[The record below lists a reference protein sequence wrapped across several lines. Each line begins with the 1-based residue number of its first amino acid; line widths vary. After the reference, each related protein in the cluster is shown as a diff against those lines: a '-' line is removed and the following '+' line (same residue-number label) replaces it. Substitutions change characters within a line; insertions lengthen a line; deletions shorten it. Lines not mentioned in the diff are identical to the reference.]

1 MQSCYFRL
9 WAQIGRTANMRLLVF
24 IGVLALTAGLLAGC
38 TGPPLP
44 APATPLV
51 GVVATPDIVFVS
63 AQKTIEAA
71 LAGGG
76 PFTPAPTAMSID
88 VVVTST
94 DQPPSPAPT
103 ETPAPTTVPT
113 DAPIPTDTPNLGA
126 TATAQAQVFATAVAA
141 TLTAQVTPTST
152 PDQDATFA
160 ARMATSV
167 AATLSA
173 QATPTPTPDHQATL
187 RAQME
192 TAVAA
197 TLTAQPSP
205 TWTPNYGATQAAG
218 MATSV
223 AATLTAQPRSAVTP
237 MPPPPP
243 PPASGL
249 AADLRAAS
257 RSAGVNASY
266 RNETDQFIDGLA
278 SHMSEFQLPN
288 LGITTSTMTNVL
300 RRGGVGNRIN
310 GLVNQVWGGWLGDV
324 RSMGLNAYTSDPSAA
339 NLSPFRKLV
348 VRIIQGRQ
356 GSLVDNQQH
365 GLFNY
370 FNRAEE
376 DHVWW
381 DNMNGV
387 IGAVNRESF
396 LWP

>member
-1 MQSCYFRL
+1 MRSCHFFY
-9 WAQIGRTANMRLLVF
+9 WAQINRAVRKCVYVF
-24 IGVLALTAGLLAGC
+24 TGLPVLAVGLLAGC
-38 TGPPLP
+38 MGSPLP
-44 APATPLV
+44 APATPQV
-51 GVVATPDIVFVS
+51 VVVATPDIVFVS

-71 LAGGG
+71 LAGGA
-76 PFTPAPTAMSID
+76 PFTPSPTATMAD
-88 VVVTST
+88 VVATST
-94 DQPPSPAPT
+94 AQPPSPPPTATLAPPAEPTTAPT
-103 ETPAPTTVPT
+103 PTV
-113 DAPIPTDTPNLGA
+113 TPNWDA

-141 TLTAQVTPTST
+141 TLTAQATPTST

-167 AATLSA
+167 AATLTA
-173 QATPTPTPDHQATL
+173 QVTPTPTPNQQATL

-223 AATLTAQPRSAVTP
+223 AATLTAQPPTRTP
-237 MPPPPP
+237 IPPPPP
-243 PPASGL
+243 PVSGL
-249 AADLRAAS
+249 AADLRTAS

-278 SHMSEFQLPN
+278 SHMGDFQLPN
-288 LGITTSTMTNVL
+288 LGITTNSMTDVL
-300 RRGGVGNRIN
+300 RRRGVGNRIN

-324 RSMGLNAYTSDPSAA
+324 RSMGLNAYTSNPSAA
-339 NLSPFRKLV
+339 NLSPFRQLV

-356 GSLVDNQQH
+356 GRLVDNQQH
-365 GLFNY
+365 GLYNY
-370 FNRAEE
+370 FNRPEE